1 MSFNRFETINI
12 FNNHNNVLHEERHS
26 CVLLQTQTNK
36 RYIHFMYCL
45 DKNDKIK
52 HIRFDLI
59 YIQLL
64 NSLLTLPVVTFTKSL
79 SKILDIADS
88 EFQLRGRPEPFL
100 PARLFV
106 IAVIKDMTWTQHGPT
121 GEPALGVACLKCYA
135 AVVNDIDHTCA
146 SPAVTLHF

>member
-1 MSFNRFETINI
+1 
-12 FNNHNNVLHEERHS
+12 
-26 CVLLQTQTNK
+26 
-36 RYIHFMYCL
+36 MYCL

-64 NSLLTLPVVTFTKSL
+64 NSLLTLPVVPFTKSL

-106 IAVIKDMTWTQHGPT
+106 IAVIKDMT
-121 GEPALGVACLKCYA
+121 
-135 AVVNDIDHTCA
+135 
-146 SPAVTLHF
+146 